1 MLRFIL
7 VMLYFFRFHF
17 VFLFPEVRALASHL
31 YVFCFQ
37 SEGVIKSL
45 KTGGLKNFRIGGLPF
60 FFWGGGGGGRVSTLV
75 PHYMLCLTDFTLIF
89 QFYTPFKTSEIIGF
103 RMFLGGLEMG
113 DWCEMVMI

>member
-60 FFWGGGGGGRVSTLV
+60 FWGGVRVSTLV

-89 QFYTPFKTSEIIGF
+89 QFYTPFKTSENHRFPNVFRGF
-103 RMFLGGLEMG
+103 RNGRL
-113 DWCEMVMI
+113 V